1 MPNRRDVLRLAG
13 AGTAGL
19 AIPALLPATTAEA
32 APAGPTPATV
42 PLGNG
47 SVQLNWTESGVLQR
61 IRLRDGDGWRDLP
74 HPSGGYSVLAADPP
88 PSSDAVVHGTGGTVL
103 TPSATTIARR
113 GTGVRATA
121 AFDRG
126 TLVADWSLHGAEV
139 VVALAFTASTA
150 GWYSIA
156 TPTLATFAAA
166 ELTRGIVPG
175 YWTGTAPQT
184 DQTAAY
190 RYGLGIPAMPMVARE
205 RSAPIP
211 MSLLSGR
218 DGLTV
223 AMIAEPGT
231 GRDPWPA
238 DKSAQSGW
246 QLGLASTDAAGD
258 FAPTGYHPVLGQPGS
273 QLAAGDTV
281 SFAVRYLVT
290 ADGWYGA
297 LRHAMTEVYPIGGYL
312 AVARNLKSLSWRLD
326 TSQDFLTGPD
336 SQWHTWS
343 YGGRTLGAESAK
355 LSDVGAMWMLGRLS
369 GDPVIATERL
379 PYARDFKLAQQQSGG
394 GAFQGAA
401 LGEYFGKYQGNDD
414 WISENFR
421 SGQSANY
428 VSPMFTTFYT
438 LADMGNILLFDP
450 DDDELRDRVRLA
462 ADRLLAWQ
470 HGDGSFDVG
479 YLRDDPTTL
488 MYPELTDYRATWY
501 GLLVAY
507 RVLGDRR
514 YLTGARRG
522 ADWFVTNAVHSGR
535 YLGVCDDSR
544 LIPDFHV
551 IFCAQALLDLAETT
565 GSASYRTAAVEVART
580 YLAHLFTHPQAS
592 RDARTFEGRTV
603 EQWQVSQAGMNYEH
617 AGFSGTANSRGPIL
631 LACHTGAFVRFHRL
645 TGDRVFLDLAR
656 AAARGRDAFVDPASG
671 IPSYYWNAGSGGA
684 HTYPW
689 HGWWHIGWLVDYLVA
704 EAELRSDGAIAFDRG
719 FMTAKVGASK
729 PTGFAPGRV
738 YGRPA
743 HLVRP
748 HALATVADPDVD
760 WLTARSTDGKTLYL
774 VLLNGS
780 PTATSTTATLDP
792 CALEPGQLAGWGSTT
807 VLSGDASRDGDTVTA
822 HLAGNGL
829 AVIAIDVSLTADPAG
844 PAHRSFTVTGTAT
857 HPTVTWSYRTTTTS
871 WLQWRPVGGSWRDTA
886 PTRGHTF
893 RAELDLSTVDRPVEL
908 RTVTRGAGG
917 GVAHAPAVRR

>member
-19 AIPALLPATTAEA
+19 AVPALLPTGA
-32 APAGPTPATV
+32 AQAAPATV
-42 PLGNG
+42 PLDNG
-47 SVQLNWTESGVLQR
+47 SVQLCWSRSGALQR
-61 IRLRDGDGWRDLP
+61 IRLRAAGGWRDLP
-74 HPSGGYSVLAADPP
+74 HPSGTYSVLAADTAPT
-88 PSSDAVVHGTGGTVL
+88 SDAVVHGTAGTVL
-103 TPSATTIARR
+103 VPVTTTVARH
-113 GTGVRATA
+113 GAAVRATA

-139 VVALAFTASTA
+139 LVELAFTAATD

-156 TPTLATFAAA
+156 TPTLATFDAG
-166 ELTRGIVPG
+166 ELTRGLVPG
-175 YWTGTAPQT
+175 YWTGTAPQA
-184 DQTAAY
+184 DPTAAS
-190 RYGLGIPAMPMVARE
+190 RYGLGIPTMPMVARE
-205 RSAPIP
+205 RSAPTP
-211 MSLLSGR
+211 LSLLTGR

-238 DKSAQSGW
+238 GASAQTTW

-273 QLAAGDTV
+273 RLAAGDTV
-281 SFAVRYLVT
+281 RFGVRFLLT
-290 ADGWYGA
+290 ADGWFAA

-369 GDPVIATERL
+369 GDPVVQAERL
-379 PYARDFKLAQQQSGG
+379 PYARNFKLAQQQADGG
-394 GAFQGAA
+394 PFQGAA
-401 LGEYFGKYQGNDD
+401 LGEYFGRYQGHDD

-421 SGQSANY
+421 AGQSANY
-428 VSPMFTTFYT
+428 VSPMFTTFYA

-450 DDDELRDRVRLA
+450 DDAEVRDRVRLA

-470 HGDGSFDVG
+470 HADGSFDVG

-501 GLLVAY
+501 GLLVAH
-507 RVLGDRR
+507 RVLGEPR
-514 YLTGARRG
+514 YLTAARRG
-522 ADWFVTNAVHSGR
+522 ADWFVAHAVRAGR

-551 IFCAQALLDLAETT
+551 VFCAQALLDLAEAT
-565 GSASYRTAAVEVART
+565 GSATYRSAAIEVART

-592 RDARTFEGRTV
+592 RDPRTFEGRTV
-603 EQWQVSQAGMNYEH
+603 EEWQVSQAGMNYEH
-617 AGFSGTANSRGPIL
+617 AGFYGTANSRGPIL

-671 IPSYYWNAGSGGA
+671 IPSYYWFAGSGGA

-689 HGWWHIGWLVDYLVA
+689 HGWWHLGWLVDYLVA
-704 EAELRSDGAIAFDRG
+704 EAELRSGGAIAFDRG

-729 PTGFAPGRV
+729 PTGFAPGRL
-738 YGRPA
+738 YGRAA

-748 HALATVADPDVD
+748 HALVTVADPDVD
-760 WLTARSTDGKTLYL
+760 WLTARSADGTTLYL

-780 PTATSTTATLDP
+780 PTATRTTATLDP
-792 CALEPGQLAGWGSTT
+792 RALDPGQRAAWGSTT
-807 VLSGDASRDGDTVTA
+807 VLSGDASRDGDTITA
-822 HLAGNGL
+822 NLAGNGL
-829 AVIAIDVSLTADPAG
+829 AVLAIDVSLSADPAG
-844 PAHRSFTVTGTAT
+844 PVHRGFAVTGTT
-857 HPTVTWSYRTTTTS
+857 TRPTVTWSYRTTITS
-871 WLQWRPVGGSWRDTA
+871 WLQWRPVGGNWRQTT
-886 PTRGHTF
+886 PVRGHSF
-893 RAELDLSTVDRPVEL
+893 REQLDLSTVDGAVEL
-908 RTVTRGAGG
+908 RTVTRGADGA
-917 GVAHAPAVRR
+917 VAYAPAIRR